1 MEENTSVN
9 AKFPKFFQ
17 KIKSIFDNDFKK
29 YFKKGVFQSQ
39 KFLYVLK
46 MLKILPKIIVKYT

>member
-17 KIKSIFDNDFKK
+17 KMKSTFDNDFKK
-29 YFKKGVFQSQ
+29 YFKKGVFQS
-39 KFLYVLK
+39 
-46 MLKILPKIIVKYT
+46 